1 MEFSR
6 SSRAAEPTI
15 KVIDTTDEQFA
26 PRSDQRSNKLR
37 LTYKECCMSHGNHD
51 QFRLGFLT
59 AVEDAE
65 RGFVGG
71 LLITNR
77 FGRPLEFQCTAPVKP
92 NRTQQI
98 LYGPTL
104 KPYVLSEL
112 IGRTLLEKVG
122 VKPHLVLVESM
133 DLLDLRSV
141 TSTPVASFVPSATSA
156 SEEGSTDSAE
166 HKNGKA
172 GETLP
177 NPLRLGNETVAVHST
192 HSEDRTEIE
201 KFAKLVPGDADLREP
216 FERVR
221 EALVET
227 IRLSMARPA

>member
-1 MEFSR
+1 
-6 SSRAAEPTI
+6 
-15 KVIDTTDEQFA
+15 
-26 PRSDQRSNKLR
+26 
-37 LTYKECCMSHGNHD
+37 MSHGNHD
-51 QFRLGFLT
+51 QLRLGFLT

-65 RGFVGG
+65 RGFIGG

-104 KPYVLSEL
+104 KPYVLGEL

-122 VKPHLVLVESM
+122 VKPHLVMVESPE
-133 DLLDLRSV
+133 LLDLRSA
-141 TSTPVASFVPSATSA
+141 TSTPVASLGTMKDAGALIDDKS
-156 SEEGSTDSAE
+156 SE
-166 HKNGKA
+166 NGGIA
-172 GETLP
+172 ATLP
-177 NPLRLGNETVAVHST
+177 NQLKLGNETITFHHS
-192 HSEDRTEIE
+192 HNEDRSEIE
-201 KFAKLVPGDADLREP
+201 KFAKLIPGDADLREP

-221 EALVET
+221 EALIET

>member
-1 MEFSR
+1 
-6 SSRAAEPTI
+6 
-15 KVIDTTDEQFA
+15 
-26 PRSDQRSNKLR
+26 
-37 LTYKECCMSHGNHD
+37 MSHGNHD

-104 KPYVLSEL
+104 KPYLLSEL
-112 IGRTLLEKVG
+112 IGKTLLEKVG
-122 VKPHLVLVESM
+122 VKQHLVLVESPE
-133 DLLDLRSV
+133 LLDLRGV
-141 TSTPVASFVPSATSA
+141 TSTPVASLINTAPKESGKKRNS
-156 SEEGSTDSAE
+156 SEPEQSQDEKSGQ
-166 HKNGKA
+166 
-172 GETLP
+172 TLS
-177 NPLRLGNETVAVHST
+177 NSLKLGNETVAFDSH
-192 HSEDRTEIE
+192 HNEDRTELE
-201 KFAKLVPGDADLREP
+201 KFAKLVPADADLREP

>member
-1 MEFSR
+1 M
-6 SSRAAEPTI
+6 
-15 KVIDTTDEQFA
+15 
-26 PRSDQRSNKLR
+26 SN
-37 LTYKECCMSHGNHD
+37 GNHD

-65 RGFVGG
+65 RGYVGG

-104 KPYVLSEL
+104 RPYVLGEL

-122 VKPHLVLVESM
+122 VKPHLVLVESL
-133 DLLDLRSV
+133 DLLDLRAA
-141 TSTPVASFVPSATSA
+141 TSTPVVSLLTTVKSPKA
-156 SEEGSTDSAE
+156 
-166 HKNGKA
+166 KKA
-172 GETLP
+172 GDTENQLSEQNGQSDKTLP
-177 NPLRLGNETVAVHST
+177 NSMRLGNEAVVFHTS
-192 HSEDRTEIE
+192 HDEDRTEIE
-201 KFAKLVPGDADLREP
+201 KFAKLVPADADLREP

-221 EALVET
+221 EALEET
-227 IRLSMARPA
+227 IQLSMARPA

>member
-1 MEFSR
+1 
-6 SSRAAEPTI
+6 
-15 KVIDTTDEQFA
+15 
-26 PRSDQRSNKLR
+26 
-37 LTYKECCMSHGNHD
+37 MSQGNHD

-65 RGFVGG
+65 RGYVGG

-104 KPYVLSEL
+104 RPYVLGEL

-122 VKPHLVLVESM
+122 VKPHLVLVESL
-133 DLLDLRSV
+133 DLLDLRAA
-141 TSTPVASFVPSATSA
+141 TSTPVVSLVSGTKTP
-156 SEEGSTDSAE
+156 
-166 HKNGKA
+166 KVKRA
-172 GETLP
+172 GETENQTNEQNGQSDKTLP
-177 NPLRLGNETVAVHST
+177 NSMRLGNEAVVFHTS
-192 HSEDRTEIE
+192 HDEDRTEIE
-201 KFAKLVPGDADLREP
+201 KFAKLVPADADLREP

-221 EALVET
+221 EALEET

>member
-1 MEFSR
+1 
-6 SSRAAEPTI
+6 
-15 KVIDTTDEQFA
+15 
-26 PRSDQRSNKLR
+26 
-37 LTYKECCMSHGNHD
+37 MSHGNHD

-65 RGFVGG
+65 RGYVGG

-104 KPYVLSEL
+104 RPYVLGEL

-122 VKPHLVLVESM
+122 VKPHLVLVESL
-133 DLLDLRSV
+133 DLLDLRAA
-141 TSTPVASFVPSATSA
+141 TSTPVVSLVSAVKSSKAKKTG
-156 SEEGSTDSAE
+156 ETETQTNEQNGQTD
-166 HKNGKA
+166 K
-172 GETLP
+172 TLP
-177 NPLRLGNETVAVHST
+177 NSMRLGNEAVVFHTS
-192 HSEDRTEIE
+192 HDEDRTEIE
-201 KFAKLVPGDADLREP
+201 KFAKLVPADADLREP

-221 EALVET
+221 EALEET

>member
-1 MEFSR
+1 M
-6 SSRAAEPTI
+6 
-15 KVIDTTDEQFA
+15 
-26 PRSDQRSNKLR
+26 SN
-37 LTYKECCMSHGNHD
+37 GNHD

-65 RGFVGG
+65 RGYVGG

-122 VKPHLVLVESM
+122 VKPHLILLESL

-141 TSTPVASFVPSATSA
+141 TSTPVASLVLAPDASRPALQEQGDGKEVATA
-156 SEEGSTDSAE
+156 TV
-166 HKNGKA
+166 
-172 GETLP
+172 LP
-177 NPLRLGNETVAVHST
+177 NSLRLGNEVVVFHST
-192 HSEDRTEIE
+192 HDEDRTEIE
-201 KFAKLVPGDADLREP
+201 KFAKLVPVDADLREP

-221 EALVET
+221 EALAET
-227 IRLSMARPA
+227 VRLSAARPA

>member
-1 MEFSR
+1 M
-6 SSRAAEPTI
+6 
-15 KVIDTTDEQFA
+15 
-26 PRSDQRSNKLR
+26 SN
-37 LTYKECCMSHGNHD
+37 GNHD

-65 RGFVGG
+65 RGYVGG

-104 KPYVLSEL
+104 RPYVLGEL

-122 VKPHLVLVESM
+122 VKPHLVLVESL
-133 DLLDLRSV
+133 DLLDLRAA
-141 TSTPVASFVPSATSA
+141 TSTPVVSLLSNVKSPKAKKTGDSENQRIEQNGQ
-156 SEEGSTDSAE
+156 SEETM
-166 HKNGKA
+166 
-172 GETLP
+172 P
-177 NPLRLGNETVAVHST
+177 NSLRLGNEAVVFHTS
-192 HSEDRTEIE
+192 HDEDRTEIE
-201 KFAKLVPGDADLREP
+201 KFAKLVPADADLREP

-221 EALVET
+221 EALEET
-227 IRLSMARPA
+227 IQLSMARPA

>member
-1 MEFSR
+1 
-6 SSRAAEPTI
+6 
-15 KVIDTTDEQFA
+15 
-26 PRSDQRSNKLR
+26 
-37 LTYKECCMSHGNHD
+37 MSHGNHD

-65 RGFVGG
+65 RGYVGG

-104 KPYVLSEL
+104 RPYVLGEL

-122 VKPHLVLVESM
+122 VKPHLVLVESL
-133 DLLDLRSV
+133 DLLDLRAA
-141 TSTPVASFVPSATSA
+141 TSTPVVSLVSSVKTSKTKKA
-156 SEEGSTDSAE
+156 EETEDGE
-166 HKNGKA
+166 NGQPEKN
-172 GETLP
+172 LP
-177 NPLRLGNETVAVHST
+177 NSMRLGNEAVVFHSS
-192 HSEDRTEIE
+192 HDEDRTEIE
-201 KFAKLVPGDADLREP
+201 KFAKLVPSDADLREP

-221 EALVET
+221 EALEET

>member
-1 MEFSR
+1 
-6 SSRAAEPTI
+6 
-15 KVIDTTDEQFA
+15 
-26 PRSDQRSNKLR
+26 
-37 LTYKECCMSHGNHD
+37 MSHGNHD

-65 RGFVGG
+65 RGYVGG

-104 KPYVLSEL
+104 RPYVLGEL

-122 VKPHLVLVESM
+122 VKPHLVLVESL
-133 DLLDLRSV
+133 DLLDLRDA
-141 TSTPVASFVPSATSA
+141 TATPVVSLVSSAKS
-156 SEEGSTDSAE
+156 S
-166 HKNGKA
+166 NGRKA
-172 GETLP
+172 GDAENQPTEQNGQADKTLP
-177 NPLRLGNETVAVHST
+177 NSMRLGNEAVVFHTS
-192 HSEDRTEIE
+192 HDEDRTEIE
-201 KFAKLVPGDADLREP
+201 KFAKLVPADADLREP

-221 EALVET
+221 EALIET

>member
-1 MEFSR
+1 
-6 SSRAAEPTI
+6 
-15 KVIDTTDEQFA
+15 
-26 PRSDQRSNKLR
+26 
-37 LTYKECCMSHGNHD
+37 MSHGNHD

-92 NRTQQI
+92 NRTQEI

-104 KPYVLSEL
+104 KPYVLCEL

-122 VKPHLVLVESM
+122 VKPQLVLVESL
-133 DLLDLRSV
+133 DLLDLRGAISA
-141 TSTPVASFVPSATSA
+141 PVASLIRVENPSRKRSSDQAENRQ
-156 SEEGSTDSAE
+156 SEQD
-166 HKNGKA
+166 
-172 GETLP
+172 LP
-177 NPLRLGNETVAVHST
+177 NTIKLGNETIAFNPAHD
-192 HSEDRTEIE
+192 EDRSEIQ
-201 KFAKLVPGDADLREP
+201 KFAKHVPVDADLCEP
-216 FERVR
+216 FERIR

-227 IRLSMARPA
+227 IRLSMSRSA

>member
-1 MEFSR
+1 
-6 SSRAAEPTI
+6 
-15 KVIDTTDEQFA
+15 
-26 PRSDQRSNKLR
+26 
-37 LTYKECCMSHGNHD
+37 MSQGNHD

-104 KPYVLSEL
+104 RPYVLGEL

-122 VKPHLVLVESM
+122 VKPHLVLVESP
-133 DLLDLRSV
+133 DLLDLRGA
-141 TSTPVASFVPSATSA
+141 TTTPVASLVTAAESAGSPGSKDSKRPPEQSA
-156 SEEGSTDSAE
+156 ANLANSL
-166 HKNGKA
+166 K
-172 GETLP
+172 
-177 NPLRLGNETVAVHST
+177 LGNETVVFHSA
-192 HSEDRTEIE
+192 HNEDRTEIE
-201 KFAKLVPGDADLREP
+201 KFAKLVPPDADLREP
-216 FERVR
+216 FERIR

-227 IRLSMARPA
+227 IRLTLARPA

>member
-1 MEFSR
+1 
-6 SSRAAEPTI
+6 
-15 KVIDTTDEQFA
+15 
-26 PRSDQRSNKLR
+26 
-37 LTYKECCMSHGNHD
+37 MSHGNHD

-65 RGFVGG
+65 RGYVGG

-104 KPYVLSEL
+104 RPYVLGEL

-122 VKPHLVLVESM
+122 VKPHLVLVESLE
-133 DLLDLRSV
+133 LLDVRAAP
-141 TSTPVASFVPSATSA
+141 STPVVSLLSAMTAAKSL
-156 SEEGSTDSAE
+156 EGVDAE
-166 HKNGKA
+166 KRQTEKSGKSDA
-172 GETLP
+172 TLP
-177 NPLRLGNETVAVHST
+177 NSMRLGNEAVVFHTS
-192 HSEDRTEIE
+192 HDEDRTEIE
-201 KFAKLVPGDADLREP
+201 KFAKLVPADADLREP

-221 EALVET
+221 EALIET

>member
-1 MEFSR
+1 MAEFSR
-6 SSRAAEPTI
+6 SSREAEPTI
-15 KVIDTTDEQFA
+15 KVIATRD
-26 PRSDQRSNKLR
+26 DQVDWHVSSCGNELQIS
-37 LTYKECCMSHGNHD
+37 YKEYCMSHGNHD

-104 KPYVLSEL
+104 KPYVLTEL

-122 VKPHLVLVESM
+122 VKPHLVLVESL
-133 DLLDLRSV
+133 DLLDLCSV
-141 TSTPVASFVPSATSA
+141 TATPVASLYQKDAAKSNQRQ
-156 SEEGSTDSAE
+156 D
-166 HKNGKA
+166 
-172 GETLP
+172 GETGENLS
-177 NPLRLGNETVAVHST
+177 NSMRLGNEMIAFDSSHNQ
-192 HSEDRTEIE
+192 DRTELE
-201 KFAKLVPGDADLREP
+201 KFAKLVPAEADLREP

>member
-1 MEFSR
+1 
-6 SSRAAEPTI
+6 
-15 KVIDTTDEQFA
+15 
-26 PRSDQRSNKLR
+26 
-37 LTYKECCMSHGNHD
+37 MSQGNHD

-65 RGFVGG
+65 RGYVGG

-104 KPYVLSEL
+104 KPYVLGEL

-122 VKPHLVLVESM
+122 VKPHLVLVESP
-133 DLLDLRSV
+133 DLLDLRGA
-141 TSTPVASFVPSATSA
+141 TSTPVASLMPAPETT
-156 SEEGSTDSAE
+156 GSRRAKDAE
-166 HKNGKA
+166 RHNGQH
-172 GETLP
+172 ESTLP
-177 NPLRLGNETVAVHST
+177 NSLRLGNEAVVFHSS

-201 KFAKLVPGDADLREP
+201 KFSKLVPSDADLREP

-221 EALVET
+221 EALDET